1 MGGECM
7 VETIMSGLKVA
18 TMGKHRGSQGGG
30 GSHIQATT
38 AGSNVE
44 VVTMSTAE
52 NDSDE
57 LAGVTDDEW
66 NLWHWCPMA

>member
-1 MGGECM
+1 M

-38 AGSNVE
+38 AGSNVGKAR
-44 VVTMSTAE
+44 S
-52 NDSDE
+52 
-57 LAGVTDDEW
+57 
-66 NLWHWCPMA
+66 